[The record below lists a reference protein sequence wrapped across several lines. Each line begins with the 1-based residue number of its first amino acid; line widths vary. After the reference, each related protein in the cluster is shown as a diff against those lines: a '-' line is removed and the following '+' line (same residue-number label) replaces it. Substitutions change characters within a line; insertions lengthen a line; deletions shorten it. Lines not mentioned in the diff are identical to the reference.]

1 MRVCNVMFSCLL
13 FVVVVCFVVVFLL
26 KFNGFVS
33 FGVCFICFLA
43 LPLFV
48 LFVSGCLILHD
59 RCFTCLCVLSFFF
72 LDCVLMFLWLLVLCG
87 VVCCCFVWFVVVIVI
102 VFCFGG
108 VSLFWGALGCYVLLL
123 VFCFCLLGW
132 FWCACDCFCC

>member
-1 MRVCNVMFSCLL
+1 MRVCNVIFSCLL

-59 RCFTCLCVLSFFF
+59 RCFTCLCVLSFFSWIA
-72 LDCVLMFLWLLVLCG
+72 CLCFCG
-87 VVCCCFVWFVVVIVI
+87 CLFFVVSYVVVLFGLLLLSLLCFASE
-102 VFCFGG
+102 VFHCFGG
-108 VSLFWGALGCYVLLL
+108 LWGVM
-123 VFCFCLLGW
+123 
-132 FWCACDCFCC
+132 FCCWCFVFVC